1 MPVYRLTEKVEF
13 PPPHLAEEGLLAVG
27 GDLSHERL
35 LLAYAMG
42 IFPWYSDGEPI
53 LWWSPDPRLILPL
66 NRFRPSR
73 RLRRTLRQGAFTVTM
88 DTAFDRVI
96 EACATVPRQG
106 QDGTW
111 ITPEMVEAYRGLH
124 EAGYAHAAE
133 CWRDGELVGG
143 IYGLSL
149 GACFFGESMFSRV
162 SNASKVALA
171 TLVAQLKAWGFS
183 MIDCQVTTPHML
195 SFGAGEVRREHFL
208 RMLAADLRT
217 PTRVGTW
224 RLELDT
230 TSTT

>member
-1 MPVYRLTEKVEF
+1 M
-13 PPPHLAEEGLLAVG
+13 LAVG
-27 GDLSHERL
+27 GDLREERL

-42 IFPWYSDGEPI
+42 IFPWYSEGEPI

-66 NRFRPSR
+66 DRFHESR
-73 RLRRTLRQGAFTVTM
+73 RLQRMLRQGTFRVTM

-96 EACATVPRQG
+96 EACATIPRDG

-111 ITPEMVEAYRGLH
+111 IMPEMIEAYCRLH

-133 CWRDGELVGG
+133 CWRGGELVGG
-143 IYGLSL
+143 IYGVSL

-171 TLVAQLKAWGFS
+171 TLVAQLKAWGFH

-195 SFGAGEVRREHFL
+195 SLGACEVRREEFL
-208 RMLAADLRT
+208 RMLTADLKA
-217 PTRVGTW
+217 PTRVGKW
-224 RLELDT
+224 R
-230 TSTT
+230 SG